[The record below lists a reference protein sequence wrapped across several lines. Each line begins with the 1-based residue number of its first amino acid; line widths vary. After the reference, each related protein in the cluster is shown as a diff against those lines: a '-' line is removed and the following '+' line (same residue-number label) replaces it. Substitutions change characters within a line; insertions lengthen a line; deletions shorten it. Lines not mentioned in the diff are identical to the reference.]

1 MYFKS
6 LLLLLLLLDSSG
18 TPVVS
23 VYNCCCPLP
32 WPTHPYLTFMLPFF
46 GIIQSLCNCISKS
59 SVAWIYTDD
68 YVTIKCHFTSVTES
82 YFWHFLWNFSLLS
95 HLLIWAACGYRFLF
109 LLKNIPEC
117 CCPCTLIV
125 CRFYEEWLLLQPGAR
140 CHFTTDS
147 SPGWLITVKC

>member
-6 LLLLLLLLDSSG
+6 LLLLLLLLLDSSG

-23 VYNCCCPLP
+23 VYNCCRPLP
-32 WPTHPYLTFMLPFF
+32 WPAHPYLTFMLPFF

-59 SVAWIYTDD
+59 SIAWLYTND
-68 YVTIKCHFTSVTES
+68 YVTIKCHFYQELFLALFMKFQPSVT
-82 YFWHFLWNFSLLS
+82 FIDLS
-95 HLLIWAACGYRFLF
+95 SVRVPFPLP
-109 LLKNIPEC
+109 PEC

-125 CRFYEEWLLLQPGAR
+125 CKFYEEWLLLQPGAR